1 VLPDS
6 AAGWAER
13 AWSGLLQVAPLRTY
27 TKLIRVMSGIAL
39 PRPLRRPLFGA
50 IATRMGMDLGEAE
63 QSISDYRCFGDLFV
77 RRLRPGLRP
86 VEEAA
91 DVVVSPVDGCV
102 SGLGQAYRGGLIQ
115 AKGIEYP
122 LAELVD
128 SPELAR
134 SLDGGVYAT
143 LYLRPGDYHR
153 IHCPISGQLVA
164 LRRIGGKLFP
174 VQPYVVRNL
183 RGLFVKNERIVLELE
198 TCLGKVAM
206 VCVAAAGV
214 GSISTAF
221 DDLPGSNGDPRR
233 GPLRV
238 PVRKGDEIAR
248 FNLGSTVIL
257 VFEPNAVR
265 LAGLA
270 PGGEVRMGQPVAR
283 RLVPTSDEG

>member
-1 VLPDS
+1 MPDS

-27 TKLIRVMSGIAL
+27 TKLVRVVSGIAL
-39 PRPLRRPLFGA
+39 PRPLRGPLFGA
-50 IATRMGMDLGEAE
+50 IATTMGMDLGEAE
-63 QSISDYRCFGDLFV
+63 QPITEYRCLGDLFV

-86 VEEAA
+86 VQEAP

-102 SGLGQAYRGGLIQ
+102 SGLGQAYQGGLIQ

-153 IHCPISGQLVA
+153 IHCPISGHLVA
-164 LRRIGGKLFP
+164 LRRIGGRLFP
-174 VQPYVVRNL
+174 VQPFVVRNL
-183 RGLFVKNERIVLELE
+183 RGLFVRNERLVLELQ
-198 TCLGKVAM
+198 TDLGKVAM

-214 GSISTAF
+214 GCISTIF
-221 DDLPGSNGDPRR
+221 DDLRGSNGDPRR
-233 GPLRV
+233 RPLRV
-238 PVRKGDEIAR
+238 PVRKGEEIAR

-257 VFEPNAVR
+257 VFEPNAVQ
-265 LAGLA
+265 LAALA
-270 PGGEVRMGQPVAR
+270 PGQEVRMGQPVAQG
-283 RLVPTSDEG
+283 LVTSDEG